1 VAGLG
6 PSTNASHDHMS
17 LLLAHARSH
26 AFCLAA
32 KRQIPTCRIFP
43 HPGAWVTPNSHDASK
58 HSHRDARSSDRASR
72 DHLMPDEQHDQRTY
86 RSPESRD
93 HLMPDEQ
100 HDQRTYR
107 SPDETSALIETI
119 PANYLADERRHECAR
134 DTENGCED
142 KPAGLLGQGLTI

>member
-86 RSPESRD
+86 RSP
-93 HLMPDEQ
+93 
-100 HDQRTYR
+100 
-107 SPDETSALIETI
+107 DETSALIETI